1 MLCLGI
7 GGGGDVVG
15 ALGVAEW
22 VRSLGAEAVVGGI
35 SWERRPI
42 DPRPGPRSLDEV
54 TGAERLSESCALA
67 GAEARVGADG
77 PRFAEGRMAGFLA
90 EPVLLVDPGPGPGA
104 LARDLAAACVHL
116 GCGAILLIDVGGD
129 VLGHGDEAGLAS
141 PLCDAVLLAAAPGLA
156 AAGLDVIAAV
166 FGAGCDGEL
175 TPDEV
180 LARIAEVAGGGGLLG
195 AAGLTPSATDLLER
209 AVAVVPTEASAQAVA
224 CARGAVGPAPIR
236 RGRRTVPRSPLG
248 ALTFFLDPAVAMA
261 TAARLAAAVEPATSL
276 LDAQRI
282 LGEMGVHTELDLER
296 EAAADARVRH

>member
-1 MLCLGI
+1 M
-7 GGGGDVVG
+7 G

-22 VRSLGAEAVVGGI
+22 VRALGAKAVVGGI

-42 DPRPGPRSLDEV
+42 DPEPGPRRLDEV
-54 TGAERLSESCALA
+54 TGAERLSECCALA
-67 GAEARVGADG
+67 GPEARVGPDG

-90 EPVLLVDPGPGPGA
+90 EPVLLVDPGPGPAA
-104 LARDLAAACVHL
+104 LARDLAAACAHL

-156 AAGLDVIAAV
+156 AAGLEVVAAV

-180 LARIAEVAGGGGLLG
+180 LARIAEVAAAGGLLG
-195 AAGLTPSATDLLER
+195 AAGLSPATADRLEG
-209 AVAVVPTEASAQAVA
+209 AIAVVPTEASAQALA
-224 CARGAVGPAPIR
+224 CARGALGPAPIR
-236 RGRRTVPRSPLG
+236 RGRRTVLRSPVG
-248 ALTFFLDPAVAMA
+248 AITFFLDPVAA
-261 TAARLAAAVEPATSL
+261 IGSAARLAAAVRDATSL

-282 LGEMGVHTELDLER
+282 LGELGVRTELDLEE
-296 EAAADARVRH
+296 EAAAAG